1 MAKVKKVIAGV
12 KGRQEIDK
20 LVIMTADAKGYFCG
34 KLSSWEATPV
44 ELIAWKREIE
54 NLEVVAAHSSD
65 CGRALMMIVDD
76 KGAI

>member
-12 KGRQEIDK
+12 KGRQEINN

-44 ELIAWKREIE
+44 ELIAWKRG
-54 NLEVVAAHSSD
+54 D
-65 CGRALMMIVDD
+65 
-76 KGAI
+76 

>member
-1 MAKVKKVIAGV
+1 MTKVKKVIAGV
-12 KGRQEIDK
+12 KGRQEINN
-20 LVIMTADAKGYFCG
+20 LVIMTADAKGYFGG

-54 NLEVVAAHSSD
+54 NLEVVAHSTD

-76 KGAI
+76 KGTI

>member
-12 KGRQEIDK
+12 KGRQEINN

-34 KLSSWEATPV
+34 KLSSWEAAPV

-54 NLEVVAAHSSD
+54 NLEVVAHSTD
-65 CGRALMMIVDD
+65 CGNALLMIVKEDNE
-76 KGAI
+76 

>member
-12 KGRQEIDK
+12 KGRQEINN

-34 KLSSWEATPV
+34 KLSSWEAIPV

-54 NLEVVAAHSSD
+54 NLRSLHTRPIAARRCS
-65 CGRALMMIVDD
+65 
-76 KGAI
+76 